1 MQVRLKNELAWKGER
16 LAQQGKVLQNRGSK
30 SYIFGILTGMTVG
43 AFLLIGGYCVRTS
56 FAEGAV
62 YLRAMMPFEPSE
74 DAADTDIVGAEAD
87 SEDVAFDDMEQRLIE
102 MLTQED
108 QQAVYN
114 VVENDERWRVVR
126 MRVTA
131 YCPCAK
137 CCGKHS
143 DGITACNHRIRP
155 GDVFVAADKSYR
167 FHTDMIIPGY
177 NGNQPVEVLDRGR
190 LIKGNRL
197 DVFFPSHSVAK
208 KWGTRYLDVLIRE
221 K

>member
-1 MQVRLKNELAWKGER
+1 M
-16 LAQQGKVLQNRGSK
+16 QNRGSK
-30 SYIFGILTGMTVG
+30 TYVYGIAAGVVLGV
-43 AFLLIGGYCVRTS
+43 FLLIGGFCMKNARAENAVFLRTT
-56 FAEGAV
+56 
-62 YLRAMMPFEPSE
+62 MPYEVSEVVAPSDVDEPE
-74 DAADTDIVGAEAD
+74 I
-87 SEDVAFDDMEQRLIE
+87 DDMEERLIE
-102 MLTQED
+102 MLMQDD
-108 QQAVYN
+108 QKAVYD

-137 CCGKHS
+137 CCGKFS
-143 DGITACNHRIRP
+143 DGITACNHQIRS
-155 GDVFVAADKSYR
+155 GDVFVAADKSFR

-177 NGNQPVEVLDRGR
+177 NSNQPVQVLDRGR

-208 KWGTRYLDVLIRE
+208 KWGTRYLDILVRE

>member
-1 MQVRLKNELAWKGER
+1 M
-16 LAQQGKVLQNRGSK
+16 QNRGSK
-30 SYIFGILTGMTVG
+30 TYVYGIAAGVVLGV
-43 AFLLIGGYCVRTS
+43 FLLIGGFFMKNARAENAVFLRTT
-56 FAEGAV
+56 
-62 YLRAMMPFEPSE
+62 MPYEESEVAAPTDVDEPE
-74 DAADTDIVGAEAD
+74 I
-87 SEDVAFDDMEQRLIE
+87 DDMEQRLIE
-102 MLTQED
+102 MLSQGDQEAVK
-108 QQAVYN
+108 AVYD
-114 VVENDERWRVVR
+114 VVENDERWHVVR

-155 GDVFVAADKSYR
+155 GDVFVAADKSFR

-208 KWGTRYLDVLIRE
+208 KWGTRYLDVLVRE

>member
-1 MQVRLKNELAWKGER
+1 MQA
-16 LAQQGKVLQNRGSK
+16 RGSK
-30 SYIFGILTGMTVG
+30 TYVYGIAAGVVLGV
-43 AFLLIGGYCVRTS
+43 FLLIGGFFMKNARAENAVFLRTT
-56 FAEGAV
+56 
-62 YLRAMMPFEPSE
+62 MPYEESEVAAPTDVDEPE
-74 DAADTDIVGAEAD
+74 I
-87 SEDVAFDDMEQRLIE
+87 DDMEQRLIE
-102 MLTQED
+102 MLSQGNQEAVN
-108 QQAVYN
+108 AVYD

-137 CCGKHS
+137 CCGKFS

-155 GDVFVAADKSYR
+155 GDVFVAADKSFR

-177 NGNQPVEVLDRGR
+177 NSNQPVEVLDRGR

-197 DVFFPSHSVAK
+197 DVFFSSHSVAK
-208 KWGTRYLDVLIRE
+208 KWGTRYLDVLVRE